1 MTSAGVGQPSP
12 SRDNLVEVGAVAGAH
27 GRDGRI
33 RVLPSAGDAARFRR
47 GARLYIAGSA
57 YEVERAQSAAG
68 PQLLLK
74 LAGVDDRRQALALR
88 GAMIEVPESDLP
100 PPPPGAYYH
109 YQLIDMTVVDESGAE
124 LGALTEIVPAGG
136 ANDVYVVTAEGREL
150 LLPAVSG
157 VIVNVDVAAKR
168 MTVAPPEG
176 LEWRVLSPPRRNRR
190 PRRR

>member
-1 MTSAGVGQPSP
+1 MTPASARQPSP

-33 RVLPSAGDAARFRR
+33 RVLPSAGDDARFRR
-47 GARLYIAGSA
+47 GARLYIAETA
-57 YEVERAQSAAG
+57 YEVERAQPATGA
-68 PQLLLK
+68 QLLLK
-74 LAGVDDRRQALALR
+74 LAGVDDRSQALALR
-88 GAMIEVPESDLP
+88 GAVIEVPESDLP
-100 PPPPGAYYH
+100 PTPPGVYYH

-150 LLPAVSG
+150 LVPAVNG
-157 VIVNVDVAAKR
+157 VILNVDVAAKR

-176 LEWRVLSPPRRNRR
+176 LEWRALASPRRNRR
-190 PRRR
+190 PKRR